1 MLVRSGGGC
10 SAAHGGLWTKPMLTV
25 GRGPDT
31 GDAGAADVPDAAQC
45 LWLVS
50 DAGDAVRR

>member
-1 MLVRSGGGC
+1 
-10 SAAHGGLWTKPMLTV
+10 MLTV